1 MIKITEEDIS
11 IDEMLKRAKSDDAG
25 AIVTFLGSVRD
36 DGIERMQIE
45 AFSEAALAELEAI
58 REEAIE
64 RFSLKS
70 VQVVHRT
77 GSLLVGESI
86 VAIVCSAGHR
96 QEAFAGCRYIIE
108 ELKKRAPIWKKEI
121 GEKGERWV
129 DGHERIT

>member
-1 MIKITEEDIS
+1 LIKITEEDIS
-11 IDEMLKRAKSDDAG
+11 IDEMVKRAKSDDAG
-25 AIVTFLGSVRD
+25 AIVAFMGSVRD
-36 DGIERMQIE
+36 DGIKRMQIE
-45 AFSEAALAELEAI
+45 AFSEAAISELQAIRDEAI
-58 REEAIE
+58 D

-96 QEAFAGCRYIIE
+96 EEAFAGCRYIIE

-129 DGHERIT
+129 GGHDRIA